1 MKPPRQISQREKI
14 LFPIAGFLIAALIAP
29 GSIAL
34 VGMLFFGNLLK
45 ESGVTERLA
54 GTARTAMVDRHGNLV
69 IRPNGAAANNEADGP

>member
-1 MKPPRQISQREKI
+1 MKTPRRASQREKI
-14 LFPIAGFLIAALIAP
+14 IFPVVAFLIAALIAP

-54 GTARTAMVDRHGNLV
+54 ATARTNPAVMFFGLTLN
-69 IRPNGAAANNEADGP
+69 PN